1 MASIDPT
8 SLVGNVIKLNPLNST
23 SNTTTSATDTNAF
36 AQMLAQEIL
45 SGDLTGLSTSTNTNT
60 NSSSAL
66 MSSLLGS
73 SLLGSGGSTADPL
86 SSLLSGSSV
95 DSSLLGS
102 SSLDSSLLGGTS
114 SLFGSPSSSLL
125 SLIMGSTGT
134 TSASSMADLLSAE
147 LTGSLPYVSS
157 MPLGSIGSVYAA
169 SATPTTTQSAEP
181 AVTAPS
187 TTSSSP
193 STTPT
198 QSTIQN
204 WIAALAPQY
213 NLDPKLVD
221 AVVNQESGY
230 SSNATSSVGAMGLM
244 QLMPATAA
252 GLGVTNPYDPVQN
265 LKGGMTYLRQLLTRY
280 NNNVSLALAA
290 YNAGPNAVDSYNG
303 IPPYPQTQNYVTS
316 IMRAL
321 STSTS

>member
-1 MASIDPT
+1 
-8 SLVGNVIKLNPLNST
+8 
-23 SNTTTSATDTNAF
+23 
-36 AQMLAQEIL
+36 
-45 SGDLTGLSTSTNTNT
+45 
-60 NSSSAL
+60 
-66 MSSLLGS
+66 MSSLLGNS
-73 SLLGSGGSTADPL
+73 STDPL
-86 SSLLSGSSV
+86 SSLLSGSGL
-95 DSSLLGS
+95 DSSLLGG

-125 SLIMGSTGT
+125 GLIMGSSGT
-134 TSASSMADLLSAE
+134 PSTSSMADLLSAE

-169 SATPTTTQSAEP
+169 SATPTTTSTQTALPS
-181 AVTAPS
+181 AVTTPLPTS
-187 TTSSSP
+187 TSTS
-193 STTPT
+193 TMPT
-198 QSTIQN
+198 QATIQN
-204 WIAALAPQY
+204 WIASLAPQY

-230 SSNATSSVGAMGLM
+230 STNATSSVGAMGLM

-252 GLGVTNPYDPVQN
+252 GLGVANPYDPVQN

-303 IPPYPQTQNYVTS
+303 IPPYPETQNYVTS
-316 IMRAL
+316 IMRTL
-321 STSTS
+321 HTSTS

>member
-45 SGDLTGLSTSTNTNT
+45 SGDLTGLPTATNANT
-60 NSSSAL
+60 NSNNAL
-66 MSSLLGS
+66 MSSLLGNS
-73 SLLGSGGSTADPL
+73 STDPL
-86 SSLLSGSSV
+86 SSLLSGSGL
-95 DSSLLGS
+95 DSSLLGG

-114 SLFGSPSSSLL
+114 SLFGSQSSSLL
-125 SLIMGSTGT
+125 GLIMGSSGT
-134 TSASSMADLLSAE
+134 PSTSSMADLLSAE

-169 SATPTTTQSAEP
+169 SATPTTTSTQTALP
-181 AVTAPS
+181 AAVTTPLPTSTS
-187 TTSSSP
+187 TT
-193 STTPT
+193 TMPT
-198 QSTIQN
+198 QATIQN
-204 WIAALAPQY
+204 WIASLAPQY

-230 SSNATSSVGAMGLM
+230 SPNATSSVGAMGLM

-303 IPPYPQTQNYVTS
+303 IPPYPETQNYVSS
-316 IMRAL
+316 IMRSL
-321 STSTS
+321 HTSTS